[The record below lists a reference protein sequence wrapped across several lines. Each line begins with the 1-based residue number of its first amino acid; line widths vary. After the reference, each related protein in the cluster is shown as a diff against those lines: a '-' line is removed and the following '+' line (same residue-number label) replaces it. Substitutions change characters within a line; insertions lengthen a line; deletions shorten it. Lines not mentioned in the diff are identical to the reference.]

1 MTKIGVRSLILEVT
15 RRCNMCCDHCLRGD
29 AQDLDMQ
36 KETVDALLEQ
46 VGSIGEVT
54 FSGGEPSLNVP
65 LIRYFFK
72 KARELR
78 VMPYSFYVVTNG
90 KTNQMDLAT
99 ALLEVYPEMEE
110 PEVCGVSL
118 SVDQFHEDLGGFPIV
133 KGLAFYSNQKEHV
146 GAWDEKWIL
155 RKGRA
160 YENGLG
166 KINTTKEFSVEDDGQ
181 DGIIVEELYVSADGC
196 IYPDC
201 NLSYEEMRDCY
212 EEVPVKSATVYL
224 KGLLNEETA
233 QIA

>member
-15 RRCNMCCDHCLRGD
+15 RRCNMCCGHCLRGD

-36 KETVDALLEQ
+36 KETVDTLLEQ

-110 PEVCGVSL
+110 PE
-118 SVDQFHEDLGGFPIV
+118 I
-133 KGLAFYSNQKEHV
+133 
-146 GAWDEKWIL
+146 
-155 RKGRA
+155 
-160 YENGLG
+160 
-166 KINTTKEFSVEDDGQ
+166 
-181 DGIIVEELYVSADGC
+181 
-196 IYPDC
+196 
-201 NLSYEEMRDCY
+201 
-212 EEVPVKSATVYL
+212 
-224 KGLLNEETA
+224 
-233 QIA
+233 

>member
-1 MTKIGVRSLILEVT
+1 MAKIGVRSLVLEVT

-65 LIRYFFK
+65 IIRYFFK

-90 KTNQMDLAT
+90 KANQMDLAT
-99 ALLEVYPEMEE
+99 ALLEVFPEMEE
-110 PEVCGVSL
+110 PEFCGISL
-118 SVDQFHEDLGGFPIV
+118 SVDQFHEDLDELPII
-133 KGLAFYSNQKEHV
+133 KGLAFYSNQKEHKDF
-146 GAWDEKWIL
+146 WNEKWIL

-166 KINTTKEFSVEDDGQ
+166 QADSMKEFRIEGDTCG
-181 DGIIVEELYVSADGC
+181 GIMVDELYVGADGC

-212 EEVPVKSATVYL
+212 EEVPAETATVYL

-233 QIA
+233 KTA